1 VERHRFSCQKPEA
14 KSQKPNENNEQTI
27 KQLNNITTKK
37 MKKFALTV
45 AIVLVMGLGAY
56 AQNGG
61 LLGFGSSSDE
71 YNPNRDGNGLTMP
84 TLPAF
89 GETDDQ
95 GATPLGSGIAVLMGL
110 GAAYA
115 FSKKRKD

>member
-1 VERHRFSCQKPEA
+1 
-14 KSQKPNENNEQTI
+14 
-27 KQLNNITTKK
+27 

-45 AIVLVMGLGAY
+45 AIILTMGLGVY
-56 AQNGG
+56 AQGG

-71 YNPNRDGNGLTMP
+71 GVSGDNTSLTMP

-89 GETDDQ
+89 GETTDQ
-95 GATPLGSGIAVLMGL
+95 EGTTPLGSGIAVLMGL

>member
-1 VERHRFSCQKPEA
+1 
-14 KSQKPNENNEQTI
+14 
-27 KQLNNITTKK
+27 

-45 AIVLVMGLGAY
+45 AIILTMGLGAY
-56 AQNGG
+56 AQGGG
-61 LLGFGSSSDE
+61 LLGFGESNDDYVKGDNS
-71 YNPNRDGNGLTMP
+71 GLTTP
-84 TLPAF
+84 KLPAF

-95 GATPLGSGIAVLMGL
+95 GATPLGSGVAVLMGL